1 MGNDTRGLPSQT
13 IQELA
18 ARLATLTDLRL
29 PAQLRRQEQGPSP
42 QERLRYLTQL
52 LLHDPGV
59 FLERH
64 GSSLTSSERLHFH
77 SLRGDYEVDFYLKML
92 EEQEDQHKRETVAR
106 NRRLAYMNRLVEQGA
121 YFSEKEMR
129 ERQPGIYHQYIG
141 QYRPPEPPQGGE
153 GCQAGTILAES
164 IMRQQ
169 EELAMRQRQAS
180 EQRQWDQVEEES
192 EEESEEGAKEGGK
205 EPAAAG
211 GQAAADGRRQQQE
224 APAPAAASVQHAAAA
239 ASVAQAGPPG
249 DEEEEAA
256 ADDPGEGP
264 SHVIIPKEEQQ
275 ENDAAFLDIMQQRF
289 LAGRDAGVDY
299 AAIDADAELD
309 EDWAEQAGRDAED
322 KYFDD

>member
-1 MGNDTRGLPSQT
+1 
-13 IQELA
+13 
-18 ARLATLTDLRL
+18 
-29 PAQLRRQEQGPSP
+29 
-42 QERLRYLTQL
+42 
-52 LLHDPGV
+52 
-59 FLERH
+59 
-64 GSSLTSSERLHFH
+64 
-77 SLRGDYEVDFYLKML
+77 
-92 EEQEDQHKRETVAR
+92 
-106 NRRLAYMNRLVEQGA
+106 
-121 YFSEKEMR
+121 MR

-141 QYRPPEPPQGGE
+141 QYRPPEPPQGAGWHCLHAVGLGACGACCCCLPRKRRSRLAWADLA
-153 GCQAGTILAES
+153 GCDGCPLQAARAARRGPSWLRVSCGSRRSWPCGSGRPRSSGSGTRL
-164 IMRQQ
+164 R
-169 EELAMRQRQAS
+169 RRG
-180 EQRQWDQVEEES
+180 

-289 LAGRDAGVDY
+289 LAGRDAGVGLCGY
-299 AAIDADAELD
+299 RRRWGGRLAALGAAAGGCCWLGLCDGWLVSLHALCTCRAMLRAILPAVLPPLARRCR
-309 EDWAEQAGRDAED
+309 AGRGLGGAGGAGC
-322 KYFDD
+322 